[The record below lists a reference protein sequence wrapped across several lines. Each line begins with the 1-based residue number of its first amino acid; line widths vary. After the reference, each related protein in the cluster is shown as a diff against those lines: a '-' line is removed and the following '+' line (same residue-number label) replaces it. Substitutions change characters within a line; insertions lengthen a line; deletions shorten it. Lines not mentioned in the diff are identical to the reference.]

1 MENASKALIIAGAIL
16 LSIAIIGIGMY
27 VYQMAAGVVN
37 QANMSGA
44 EVTSYNAEFVKYEG
58 TQTGTSVRTL
68 CDAVRQH
75 NSYQEDNSKLIQ
87 ITVGG
92 TDLTGVTVSNDA
104 DTKNTTAKEIATAKN
119 SVNSGGRYKVTFNY
133 TTSGLIKAI
142 NAKLVK

>member
-44 EVTSYNAEFVKYEG
+44 EVTSYNAEFIKYEG
-58 TQTGTSVRTL
+58 TQTGTSIKTL
-68 CDAVRQH
+68 CDTVRQH
-75 NSYQEDNSKLIQ
+75 NSYQEDNSKKVQ

-92 TDLTGVTVSNDA
+92 TDLVGDAVSNDA
-104 DTKNTTAKEIATAKN
+104 DLSNTTAAEIARTKNT
-119 SVNSGGRYKVTFNY
+119 VNAGGRYRVTFGY
-133 TTSGLIKAI
+133 TTSGLIKHI
-142 NAKLVK
+142 NASLVR